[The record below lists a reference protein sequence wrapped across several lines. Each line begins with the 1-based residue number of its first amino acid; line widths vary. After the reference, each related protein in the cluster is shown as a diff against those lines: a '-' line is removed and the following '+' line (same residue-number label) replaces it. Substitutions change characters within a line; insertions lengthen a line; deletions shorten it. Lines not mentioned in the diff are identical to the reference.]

1 MLKTLL
7 TNREKLLE
15 VPPDVEQQYCAHCGK
30 PLLYVEITMGSIKQR
45 IFRPCFCAEHTQAP
59 SSLHTQHKRTEC
71 PMSLT
76 TNAFSTIGVPDA
88 YVYRKL
94 EYSGYLERL
103 KAHRSL
109 LMHSIDDTSEALA
122 AKLCMYAMFST
133 ISSRYVQAHKLLAS
147 DELYEQAHDVDML
160 SICGVGS
167 EPKDADTLAK
177 LYSLLT
183 ARISAKRL
191 TVFTSRFDKE
201 HLIKHYECAGV
212 NAFTTIISELSYYD
226 LRNTNEK
233 VKR

>member
-1 MLKTLL
+1 
-7 TNREKLLE
+7 
-15 VPPDVEQQYCAHCGK
+15 
-30 PLLYVEITMGSIKQR
+30 MGSIKQR
-45 IFRPCFCAEHTQAP
+45 IFRPCFC
-59 SSLHTQHKRTEC
+59 SSQSNASPQHKAKHKPTEC
-71 PMSLT
+71 SMSLT

-122 AKLCMYAMFST
+122 AKLVMYAMFST

-147 DELYEQAHDVDML
+147 DELYDEAHDVDML
-160 SICGVGS
+160 SVCGVGS
-167 EPKDADTLAK
+167 EPKNADTLAK

-191 TVFTSRFDKE
+191 TVLTSRFDKE

-212 NAFTTIISELSYYD
+212 NAFTTIINELSYYD
-226 LRNTNEK
+226 LRNNDEEAK
-233 VKR
+233 

>member
-1 MLKTLL
+1 M
-7 TNREKLLE
+7 
-15 VPPDVEQQYCAHCGK
+15 
-30 PLLYVEITMGSIKQR
+30 YVEVTMGSIKQR
-45 IFRPCFCAEHTQAP
+45 IFRPCFC
-59 SSLHTQHKRTEC
+59 SSQSTHASMPTQHKAPHKRPEYS
-71 PMSLT
+71 MSLT
-76 TNAFSTIGVPDA
+76 TNAFSAIGVPDA

-94 EYSGYLERL
+94 EYSAYLERL

-109 LMHSIDDTSEALA
+109 LMHSTDDTSEAIA

-133 ISSRYVQAHKLLAS
+133 ISSKYTQAHKLLAS

-160 SICGVGS
+160 SVCGVGS
-167 EPKDADTLAK
+167 EPKDADTLTK

-191 TVFTSRFDKE
+191 TVLTSRFDKE

-212 NAFTTIISELSYYD
+212 NAFTTIINKQMCYYD
-226 LRNTNEK
+226 LRNTDEK

>member
-1 MLKTLL
+1 MKTML
-7 TNREKLLE
+7 TNCEKLLK
-15 VPPDVEQQYCAHCGK
+15 PPIELPQEYCKRCGK

-45 IFRPCFCAEHTQAP
+45 IFRPCFCAEPQAP
-59 SSLHTQHKRTEC
+59 SSLRTQHKRTEC
-71 PMSLT
+71 SMSLT
-76 TNAFSTIGVPDA
+76 TNAFSAIGVPDA

-94 EYSGYLERL
+94 EYSAYLERL

-109 LMHSIDDTSEALA
+109 LMHSIDDTSEAIA
-122 AKLCMYAMFST
+122 AKLVMYAMFST

-191 TVFTSRFDKE
+191 TVLTSRFDKE

-212 NAFTTIISELSYYD
+212 NAFTTIINEQMCYYD
-226 LRNTNEK
+226 LRNTDEK

>member
-1 MLKTLL
+1 MLKTML
-7 TNREKLLE
+7 TNCEKLLE
-15 VPPDVEQQYCAHCGK
+15 VPPDVPQEYCKRCGK
-30 PLLYVEITMGSIKQR
+30 PLLFVEIKMGSIKQR
-45 IFRPCFCAEHTQAP
+45 IFRPCFCSDNQAP
-59 SSLHTQHKRTEC
+59 SSLRTQHKRTEC
-71 PMSLT
+71 SMSLT
-76 TNAFSTIGVPDA
+76 TNAFSAIGVPDA

-94 EYSGYLERL
+94 DYSTYLERL

-109 LMHSIDDTSEALA
+109 LMHSIDDTSEAIA
-122 AKLCMYAMFST
+122 AKLVMYASFST

-147 DELYEQAHDVDML
+147 DELYDEAYDVDML

-191 TVFTSRFDKE
+191 TVLTSRFDKE

-212 NAFTTIISELSYYD
+212 NAFTTIINDEFTYYD
-226 LRNTNEK
+226 IKEH
-233 VKR
+233 

>member
-1 MLKTLL
+1 
-7 TNREKLLE
+7 
-15 VPPDVEQQYCAHCGK
+15 
-30 PLLYVEITMGSIKQR
+30 
-45 IFRPCFCAEHTQAP
+45 
-59 SSLHTQHKRTEC
+59 
-71 PMSLT
+71 MSLT

-122 AKLCMYAMFST
+122 AKLVMYAMFST

-147 DELYEQAHDVDML
+147 DELYDEAHDVDML
-160 SICGVGS
+160 SVCGVGS
-167 EPKDADTLAK
+167 EPKNADTLAK

-191 TVFTSRFDKE
+191 TVLTSRFDKE

-212 NAFTTIISELSYYD
+212 NAFTTIINELSYYD
-226 LRNTNEK
+226 LRNNDEEAK
-233 VKR
+233 